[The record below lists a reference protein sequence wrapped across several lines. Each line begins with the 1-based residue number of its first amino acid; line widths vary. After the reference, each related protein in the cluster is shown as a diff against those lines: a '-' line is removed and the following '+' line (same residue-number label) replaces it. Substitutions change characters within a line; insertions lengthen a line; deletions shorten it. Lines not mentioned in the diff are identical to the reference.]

1 MEDDAS
7 SANSVK
13 SFWHH
18 LKKMGGDNSEHVTEE
33 IISMVNEGHEQG
45 VFQAAEAEMI
55 TNIFEFGDKEAK
67 DIMTNRK
74 NILAIEQ
81 DTKLADAITQML
93 EAGKSRFPVY
103 HETIDE
109 IVGILHFRDAIVADR
124 TDDYAEKAIG
134 SIDGLLREA
143 MVVPETKNIAALFK
157 IMQRTKTQ
165 MVIVVDEY
173 GQTKGIL
180 AMEDILEEIVGNI
193 QDEYDEDEQYI
204 EETENKGEYIIDGIT
219 PLKELEER
227 FGISF
232 QEEEFETLN
241 GFMISKMDKIPEEN
255 EDYSV
260 DVGHYNFK
268 ILSVEHKMIKS
279 VLVTKKKEAQETSAE
294 NK

>member
-18 LKKMGGDNSEHVTEE
+18 LKKLGNDNSDLLE
-33 IISMVNEGHEQG
+33 
-45 VFQAAEAEMI
+45 
-55 TNIFEFGDKEAK
+55 
-67 DIMTNRK
+67 
-74 NILAIEQ
+74 
-81 DTKLADAITQML
+81 DAITQML
-93 EAGKSRFPVY
+93 DAGKSRFPVY
-103 HETIDE
+103 HENIDE

-124 TDDYAEKAIG
+124 KEENAGKSVG
-134 SIDGLLREA
+134 SIEGLLREA
-143 MVVPETKNIAALFK
+143 MVIPETKNIADLFRM
-157 IMQRTKTQ
+157 MQKTKTQ

-173 GQTKGIL
+173 GQTKGVL

-204 EETENKGEYIIDGIT
+204 EETGNKDEYIIDGIT

-227 FGISF
+227 FHISF
-232 QEEEFETLN
+232 HEEEFETLN

-255 EDYSV
+255 EDFSV
-260 DVGHYNFK
+260 DVDGYNFK

-279 VLVTKKKEAQETSAE
+279 VLVTKKKQEPQQNVTTKNE
-294 NK
+294 